1 MGWNP
6 PSGSR
11 CQGVREGRRAGISCA
26 CFEDVQTK
34 DGLWARAEGPEPVW
48 PLSWNGQGRG
58 GAAHPG
64 RAWWGPAGG
73 TLPCGAFGRGALDRR
88 ALPPGQLGAP
98 AAATATLWAPS
109 WGLLVMI
116 SQTLHLGLPKS
127 LSVTSAAPSP
137 TVTPDPGRE
146 GASPGAL
153 ASDRSPSQMPR
164 WGRGCQERCPRGSS
178 SSCPHAAAV
187 QQTRL
192 VLGAVNSYTHVVPP
206 FTELMRSQRWGPLPG
221 GTRAYE
227 RTGQDGAMGSRDSA
241 VGRRVG
247 AGAEPP
253 GDCPL
258 SLPVRTAL
266 CPNGPVSPRPAA
278 GSQHHPPPR
287 RW

>member
-1 MGWNP
+1 MGT
-6 PSGSR
+6 SR
-11 CQGVREGRRAGISCA
+11 GDVALWGLRAGSPRRESAPSWPAGSPRCG
-26 CFEDVQTK
+26 
-34 DGLWARAEGPEPVW
+34 DGH
-48 PLSWNGQGRG
+48 PL
-58 GAAHPG
+58 GALL
-64 RAWWGPAGG
+64 GPAGDDF
-73 TLPCGAFGRGALDRR
+73 PD
-88 ALPPGQLGAP
+88 PY
-98 AAATATLWAPS
+98 
-109 WGLLVMI
+109 
-116 SQTLHLGLPKS
+116 LHLGLPKS

-153 ASDRSPSQMPR
+153 APDRSPSQLPR

-178 SSCPHAAAV
+178 SSCPHSAAV

-253 GDCPL
+253 RG
-258 SLPVRTAL
+258 LPTLTAREDS
-266 CPNGPVSPRPAA
+266 PVP
-278 GSQHHPPPR
+278 
-287 RW
+287 